1 MRKKLFWELLGFVL
15 LISCLLAYVLL
26 FIWKIE
32 YTLGLTIALIPFLIF
47 ICGNLTTRIKDRRK
61 FLSESL
67 IILAS
72 CINYAC
78 IFFLTVIFHWE
89 VAVFLLIVGILSFFV
104 SLLVLNVGRSIAY
117 VGFSVIAGAA
127 ISVLLLLSPALACGE
142 MWAVDY
148 ALESAFQ
155 PVVRLLLFA
164 IVFAF
169 VGSILGSFASDAF

>member
-1 MRKKLFWELLGFVL
+1 MRIKLFWGILGLVL

-26 FIWKIE
+26 FIWEIE
-32 YTLGLTIALIPFLIF
+32 YSLGLAIALIPTLIF
-47 ICGNLTTRIKDRRK
+47 ICGSLTTRIKDRRK

-72 CINYAC
+72 CINYTC
-78 IFFLTVIFHWE
+78 IFLLTIIFHWE
-89 VAVFLLIVGILSFFV
+89 VAIFLLIVGVLSFFV
-104 SLLVLNVGRSIAY
+104 SILVLNVARSIAY

-127 ISVLLLLSPALACGE
+127 ITVLLLLSPPLVYGE
-142 MWAVDY
+142 MWAVNY
-148 ALESAFQ
+148 ALESAVQ
-155 PVVRLLLFA
+155 PVARLLLFA

>member
-1 MRKKLFWELLGFVL
+1 MRTKLFFGLLGLVL
-15 LISCLLAYVLL
+15 LISCLLAYTLL
-26 FIWKIE
+26 FVWEIE
-32 YTLGLTIALIPFLIF
+32 YSLGLVIALVPILVF
-47 ICGNLTTRIKDRRK
+47 ICAKFSTQIKDRRK
-61 FLSESL
+61 FLSELL
-67 IILAS
+67 IILAA

-104 SLLVLNVGRSIAY
+104 SLLVLNVSKSIAY

-127 ISVLLLLSPALACGE
+127 ISVLLLLSPAFAYGE
-142 MWAVDY
+142 MWAVNY
-148 ALESAFQ
+148 AFESAFQ